1 MIFTVFLIINVV
13 VLTMAVLTRLRP
25 GPGPQ
30 LLVMGPEVS
39 LGVRLGVVL
48 IVAVAS
54 WLFAQMLYKMLVRGD
69 EALQVNGV
77 SPREAVGSALSL
89 LSYLL
94 LVVCAY
100 AFLGMG
106 VWYWLPVLFLV
117 VLVWSLLSIWSLVG
131 WLPMLA
137 ALALAAIAA
146 FIVCMI

>member
-1 MIFTVFLIINVV
+1 
-13 VLTMAVLTRLRP
+13 
-25 GPGPQ
+25 
-30 LLVMGPEVS
+30 
-39 LGVRLGVVL
+39 
-48 IVAVAS
+48 
-54 WLFAQMLYKMLVRGD
+54 MLYKMLVRGD